1 MVYKRPCRED
11 KIHLFYINNL
21 NFITS
26 CWNLKIRGLGNNQV
40 SLFSIYASFVR
51 CLFLNRVVPC
61 LFMWKTLFNITHD
74 RKEIS
79 KSFHRFT
86 GLLSFMIFG
95 FVILALWFYW
105 FIVIYDFGFLP
116 VYCHLWLLQDYIVP
130 LWKKNDYLIWNW
142 LTFKLGKFTLRAN
155 LNFNSTDLSNVK
167 VPFLNNKRRLIELC
181 QKGQVCP

>member
-86 GLLSFMIFG
+86 GLLSFMI
-95 FVILALWFYW
+95 LAFYQ
-105 FIVIYDFGFLP
+105 FIVIYDYYKTTL
-116 VYCHLWLLQDYIVP
+116 CHFE
-130 LWKKNDYLIWNW
+130 KKNDYLIWNW

>member
-11 KIHLFYINNL
+11 KIHLFYINNW

-86 GLLSFMIFG
+86 GLLSLWF
-95 FVILALWFYW
+95 LALWFWLYDFTGLLSFMILAFYQ
-105 FIVIYDFGFLP
+105 FIVIYDYYKTTL
-116 VYCHLWLLQDYIVP
+116 CHFE
-130 LWKKNDYLIWNW
+130 KKNDYLIWNW

>member
-79 KSFHRFT
+79 ISFHRFT
-86 GLLSFMIFG
+86 GLLSFMI
-95 FVILALWFYW
+95 LAFYQ
-105 FIVIYDFGFLP
+105 FIVIYDYYKTTL
-116 VYCHLWLLQDYIVP
+116 CHFE
-130 LWKKNDYLIWNW
+130 KKNDYLIWNW